1 MRNVLFFAGLLLAG
15 VTASAQGILDR
26 YTDPEKGKVV
36 FIRKGNHALG
46 IAGGYRNFNVTGDAS
61 NNSGYAILSLLNIGE
76 GSLHTWNV
84 TPSISWFVAD
94 DLSLGLDLEYD
105 GYTVD
110 TDLNLDFRDIIP
122 IEAES
127 LNLKVSNRHM
137 AHQAWGASFAV
148 RKYMSFFGSNTFAV
162 FGEGRLFTNYGET
175 MSEPR
180 ERKMVNRDRESYG
193 FGVGVKLGG
202 GLAVKLRDG
211 SAITVSVPIF
221 GVSWNATNQT
231 KHSLIVHDAEAF
243 EANPNDPEASTLTTS
258 NARMTQLSA
267 SRNTDILGI
276 KFGYVRYIEPRNKRK

>member
-1 MRNVLFFAGLLLAG
+1 MRNVLFFAGLLLTG
-15 VTASAQGILDR
+15 ISASAQGILDR
-26 YTDPEKGKVV
+26 YTDPDKGKVV
-36 FIRKGNHALG
+36 FIQKGNHAFG
-46 IAGGYRNFNVTGDAS
+46 ISGGYRNFNVTGDNS
-61 NNSGYAILSLLNIGE
+61 NNSGYAILSLLNIGQ
-76 GSLHTWNV
+76 GSLHSWSV

-94 DLSLGLDLEYD
+94 DVSLGLDLDFD

-110 TDLNLDFRDIIP
+110 TDLNLDFRDILP
-122 IEAES
+122 LDIEE

-137 AHQAWGASFAV
+137 DHQAWGASFAA
-148 RKYMSFFGSNTFAV
+148 RKYLSFFGSQTFAV
-162 FGEGRLFTNYGET
+162 FGEGRLFTSYGVT
-175 MSEPR
+175 TSAPR

-221 GVSWNATNQT
+221 GVSWNVTNQT
-231 KHSLIVHDAEAF
+231 KHTLTIKDSEAF

>member
-15 VTASAQGILDR
+15 LSASAQGILDR
-26 YTDPEKGKVV
+26 YTDPDKGKVV
-36 FIRKGNHALG
+36 FIQKGNHAFG
-46 IAGGYRNFNVTGDAS
+46 ISGGYRNFNVTGDNS
-61 NNSGYAILSLLNIGE
+61 NNSGYAILSLLNIGN
-76 GSLHTWNV
+76 GSLHTWSV

-94 DLSLGLDLEYD
+94 DLSLGLDLDFD

-110 TDLNLDFRDIIP
+110 TDLNLDFRDILP
-122 IEAES
+122 LDIEE

-137 AHQAWGASFAV
+137 DHQAWGASFAA
-148 RKYMSFFGSNTFAV
+148 RKYLSFFGSQTFAV
-162 FGEGRLFTNYGET
+162 FGEGRLFTSYGVT
-175 MSEPR
+175 TSAPR

-243 EANPNDPEASTLTTS
+243 EADPNDPAASTLTTS

-276 KFGYVRYIEPRNKRK
+276 KFGFVRYIEPRNKRK

>member
-1 MRNVLFFAGLLLAG
+1 MRNVLFFAGLLLTG
-15 VTASAQGILDR
+15 ISASAQGILDR
-26 YTDPEKGKVV
+26 YTDPDKGKVV
-36 FIRKGNHALG
+36 FIQKGNHAFG
-46 IAGGYRNFNVTGDAS
+46 ISGGYRNFNVTGDNS
-61 NNSGYAILSLLNIGE
+61 NNSGYAILSLLNIGQ
-76 GSLHTWNV
+76 GSLHSWSV

-94 DLSLGLDLEYD
+94 DVSLGLDLDFD

-110 TDLNLDFRDIIP
+110 TDLNLDFRDILP
-122 IEAES
+122 LDIEE

-137 AHQAWGASFAV
+137 DHQAWGASFAA
-148 RKYMSFFGSNTFAV
+148 RKYLSFFGSQTFAV
-162 FGEGRLFTNYGET
+162 FGEGRLFTSYGVT
-175 MSEPR
+175 TSAPR

-231 KHSLIVHDAEAF
+231 KHTLTIKDSEAF